1 MPILHLGVADVPYV
15 NPPQSVKRGRKP
27 KKAKTPNQTTGDVA
41 EILEDKYHIMR
52 VFYEEHKSDIAL
64 SLESALAGSL
74 ENLLLGASPS
84 NAPFAEGTNKIKSL
98 FQRFI
103 DDKEMDR
110 LGIPGVPTEA
120 SLLGIDHRLQKGNR
134 RPGRPSFQDTAIYES
149 SFESWVD

>member
-1 MPILHLGVADVPYV
+1 MPVLHLGVADVPYV
-15 NPPQSVKRGRKP
+15 SQPQVVKRGRKP
-27 KKAKTPNQTTGDVA
+27 KAKTPNQTTGDVA

-64 SLESALAGSL
+64 ALESALAGSL
-74 ENLLLGASPS
+74 ENLLLGAPSS
-84 NAPFAEGTNKIKSL
+84 NAPFAEGTNKIKAL

-134 RPGRPSFQDTAIYES
+134 RPGRPSFQDTALYES